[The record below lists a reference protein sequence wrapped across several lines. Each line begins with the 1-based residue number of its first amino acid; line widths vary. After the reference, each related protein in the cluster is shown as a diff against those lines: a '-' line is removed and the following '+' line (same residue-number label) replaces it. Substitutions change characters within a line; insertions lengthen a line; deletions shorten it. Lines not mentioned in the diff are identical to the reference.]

1 MKRRHKTIGIAIL
14 FTILSLYFLIS
25 YINGGS
31 GELKK
36 NEKESIFVDS
46 NQEAIETKNKEIVVE
61 IKGEVVKPD
70 IYTADEDSIIEDII
84 KKAGGLTHKADA
96 SKINRAELLKN
107 HQLIV
112 IPSIDDKNV
121 AQANSTTDKQ
131 GKININTATLEE
143 LDSLPG
149 IGATRAKD
157 IIAYREANGSFKAI
171 EDIKN
176 IKGIGNAAFEKL
188 KDKITI

>member
-36 NEKESIFVDS
+36 NDKESIFVDS
-46 NQEAIETKNKEIVVE
+46 NQETIETKNKEIVVE

-84 KKAGGLTHKADA
+84 KKAGGLTQKADA